1 MNTKAYTL
9 TPKVTGVYKTLPQPN
24 TTYVS
29 PACDGQPANS
39 PDKRFPANLP
49 NVPFQITTYVPYFD
63 SHLEYAKSGQC
74 ELFGAYVGDPI
85 HRFYQMWQENA
96 YNQRLYTWTANTA
109 GDDNGAIPPQPI
121 FQGGLQMGYYTM
133 AEGDAPILPN
143 PAPDVYVPKN
153 RPAIGDLMTLFNFSS
168 PNFATLRL
176 PAQRL
181 GAVVAAVGFATAWL
195 AGAGLALGGGA

>member
-29 PACDGQPANS
+29 PACSGQPANS

-74 ELFGAYVGDPI
+74 EFFGAYVGDPI

-96 YNQRLYTWTANTA
+96 YNQRLYTWTINTA
-109 GDDNGAIPPQPI
+109 GDDNGAIPPSRSTRAGSRWATTTWPRA
-121 FQGGLQMGYYTM
+121 T
-133 AEGDAPILPN
+133 
-143 PAPDVYVPKN
+143 
-153 RPAIGDLMTLFNFSS
+153 RPSCPTWRPTSTCRRTGRRS
-168 PNFATLRL
+168 AT
-176 PAQRL
+176 
-181 GAVVAAVGFATAWL
+181 
-195 AGAGLALGGGA
+195 